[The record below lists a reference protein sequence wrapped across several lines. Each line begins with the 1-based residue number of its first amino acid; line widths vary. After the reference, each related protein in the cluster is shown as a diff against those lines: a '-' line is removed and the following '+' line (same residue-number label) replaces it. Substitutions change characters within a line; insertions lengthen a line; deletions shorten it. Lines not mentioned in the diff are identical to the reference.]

1 MYRSALVP
9 PLLAAAVLLT
19 ACGGDDDA
27 DATSDD
33 RSTTSAASSAPATDE
48 PTGTAGDGGAE
59 EAADEDTPASGGGS
73 GGSGGAPAPQSTS
86 RPAPGTPDAP
96 APGTTPDGDRLHDPD
111 GAGPLPAEV
120 LVSQGSVVWAVY
132 LDTGSPVD
140 EWQAASLGETESY
153 LTGLYGYTGSGIGS
167 VSCDAG
173 AAEQL
178 GFVPDDNRLAVYFAT
193 AEDATTFVAIYD
205 RQDVGSAEVTTY
217 CLD

>member
-9 PLLAAAVLLT
+9 TLLAAAVLLT
-19 ACGGDDDA
+19 ACGGDDDPENRSA
-27 DATSDD
+27 DRPA
-33 RSTTSAASSAPATDE
+33 TSAASTAPATDE
-48 PTGTAGDGGAE
+48 PTAGGGVE
-59 EAADEDTPASGGGS
+59 EAADEDAPAAGGS
-73 GGSGGAPAPQSTS
+73 GSGSGNGAPAPQPTGG
-86 RPAPGTPDAP
+86 PAPDAP
-96 APGTTPDGDRLHDPD
+96 DPGTTPDGDRLHDPD

-120 LVSQGSVVWAVY
+120 LVTQGSTVWAVY
-132 LDTGSPVD
+132 LDTGSPAD

-178 GFVPDDNRLAVYFAT
+178 GFVPDDDRLAVYFAT